1 MHGLYIKVI
10 SFFSPLEIPCGIN
23 LFVSTNQM
31 AVWDPP
37 DDREY
42 AVLSF

>member
-10 SFFSPLEIPCGIN
+10 SFFPLEISCGIN

-31 AVWDPP
+31 AVWDTP
-37 DDREY
+37 DDVEY